1 MCGICETSNFG
12 RMLCVEDAV
21 VVNCEVSKQ
30 ASTVC
35 DKVGRSV
42 RGLMNPSENLMPH
55 LSQEAAS
62 CWQKIH
68 FDDLANDA
76 VDRKLRETKTANWC
90 RTARSLIPLY
100 ISGTFWTFI
109 MVIMAHLIDS
119 FTAN

>member
-1 MCGICETSNFG
+1 M
-12 RMLCVEDAV
+12 
-21 VVNCEVSKQ
+21 VNSEANKQ

-42 RGLMNPSENLMPH
+42 RGLMNPSENVMPH
-55 LSQEAAS
+55 LDQEAAG

-68 FDDLANDA
+68 FDDLTNDV

-100 ISGTFWTFI
+100 ISGIFWTLI
-109 MVIMAHLIDS
+109 IANLIDS
-119 FTAN
+119 FTAK